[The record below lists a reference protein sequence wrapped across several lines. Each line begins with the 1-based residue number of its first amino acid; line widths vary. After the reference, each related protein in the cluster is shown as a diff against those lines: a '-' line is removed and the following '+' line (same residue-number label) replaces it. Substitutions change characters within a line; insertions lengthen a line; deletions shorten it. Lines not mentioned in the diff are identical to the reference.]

1 MAKSLEEHLYR
12 SAQSKEEYL
21 DLTTLKHRLQTIA
34 HGLELH
40 RTTSAASMKRG
51 DDASENSQTFAQ
63 PASSQQAGYGNSQT
77 AATPMGQQQNAPWSN
92 SGSGNTGGLS
102 SSNMANL
109 AAHLNRGSS
118 DNMSHSGS
126 VNDPS
131 NQGSMSH
138 HGSTTNLGAQSNRS
152 HQDNA
157 NNGSQRS
164 LANNGAINNTGGNM
178 SLDGST
184 NNLGNQGNL
193 SPHSS
198 TGHVDAQRTLAQN
211 GGIDNSRGQMN
222 QSHHGSTNNAGGQHT
237 GASQHGSF
245 SNSASHHNTSQ
256 HGSFGNNTSTP
267 APSGQ
272 QKNESWSAPGAALP
286 NANVSNL
293 SAQMNPPS
301 NMMGQQ
307 NQGSMSN
314 MQGQQNVGSM
324 NNMPGQQNQGSMNSM
339 LGQQNNLG
347 NFNNMPGQQNNS
359 SQHEMF
365 GNNSSAELPVLQ
377 QMGSGGGWSVSG
389 SLSMPPPSGGGS
401 SVASNS
407 QYQQDNVTSKKKVIL
422 QQQQRL
428 LLLRHAS
435 KCKVGPSCTT
445 KFCSQMVTLWNHMK
459 GCRNKNCETSHC
471 RSSRC
476 VLNHYR
482 ICKSQGK
489 TATCEVC
496 GPVMAKIK
504 RQERDFG
511 GVDPLAKEQDMNAQ
525 MPEIPGMSNQSEQ
538 YELQQLQ
545 AQQLKLQG
553 QLDSLKQLQKQQEQL
568 LEQQRRLQEQ
578 AQHIQDPASQQ
589 AQQIQQQQMLLQ
601 QLQKRCHQ
609 QQLLLQQALQIPPT
623 GGDDPNFTQGAMDQ
637 LQQGQDMESA
647 AAVPAPSLSSGPAGR
662 PTVPKK
668 RKNAAAEGKGKRQVA
683 AKGKRSVGK
692 QGKVLSPPT
701 KGKAVIKTEARIDAA
716 KKRANSQ
723 PTAKERAQKKAKSVE
738 SAQTAAAEKGSSIQ
752 DDGSSIVQADS
763 PQNLSL
769 VSGMTRDAIEK
780 HLESLN
786 KQIHLSSRT
795 VTHKCLPVIQ
805 ELIDDQFG
813 WVFHD
818 AVDPVA
824 LGLPDYFD
832 VVKTPMHLELVK
844 KKLDNA
850 VYSDMSTFAREAKLV
865 FENAILYN
873 GETSEVGALAQSMLV
888 KFDKVFNTLV
898 QGMSTE
904 RGLSS
909 RDLKTGN
916 LTRIPFCFLGIESS
930 QLNLETQGVACS
942 LCAGQKR
949 CFEPTVLCCQGRQC
963 GMQRIKRFAAYY
975 TDRTKQNHWCAPC
988 YDLLKTEDTI
998 VLEDGG
1004 EILKK
1009 ELQEFKNDA
1018 LPEEAWV
1025 HCDQCHSWVHQICAL
1040 FNGRTN
1046 KSTAT
1051 YTCPNCHLKKE
1062 NPVDARTQIEKL
1074 LKGAE
1079 DLPHSNMSMALEKG
1093 LTAALDSAYKGK
1105 AEELGV
1111 GVDQVEKAGGLTVRV
1126 VSNMEKKHFVGEEVR
1141 TRSVLF
1147 CFVVAAFQHS

>member
-12 SAQSKEEYL
+12 SAQSKDEYL
-21 DLTTLKHRLQTIA
+21 DLATLKHRLQTIA

-40 RTTSAASMKRG
+40 RTSSTTSMKRS
-51 DDASENSQTFAQ
+51 DDSADGSQSFAQ
-63 PASSQQAGYGNSQT
+63 AASSQQPGFGNSQT
-77 AATPMGQQQNAPWSN
+77 VVAPMGQQQNTSWSN
-92 SGSGNTGGLS
+92 TGSGSAGGLS

-109 AAHLNRGSS
+109 AAHLNRGSA
-118 DNMSHSGS
+118 DNMSHPGS
-126 VNDPS
+126 TNNPS

-138 HGSTTNLGAQSNRS
+138 HGSTNNLGAQSNMS
-152 HQDNA
+152 HQDST
-157 NNGSQRS
+157 NNLGSQRS
-164 LANNGAINNTGGNM
+164 LANNGAINNTGGNL
-178 SLDGST
+178 SHHGST
-184 NNLGNQGNL
+184 TNLGNQGNL
-193 SPHSS
+193 SPHGS
-198 TGHVDAQRTLAQN
+198 
-211 GGIDNSRGQMN
+211 IDNSRGQMN
-222 QSHHGSTNNAGGQHT
+222 QSHHGSTNNVGGGQHP
-237 GASQHGSF
+237 GAPQHGTF
-245 SNSASHHNTSQ
+245 ANSASHHNSTSQ
-256 HGSFGNNTSTP
+256 HVGFGNTTNAP
-267 APSGQ
+267 APIGQ

-286 NANVSNL
+286 NSNL
-293 SAQMNPPS
+293 SAQMNPPN

-307 NQGSMSN
+307 NQGGMSN
-314 MQGQQNVGSM
+314 MQGQQNLGNM
-324 NNMPGQQNQGSMNSM
+324 NNMQ
-339 LGQQNNLG
+339 GQQNNASQLG
-347 NFNNMPGQQNNS
+347 NFNNMPAQQNNS
-359 SQHEMF
+359 SQQHEMF
-365 GNNSSAELPVLQ
+365 GNNSSAQLPVLQ
-377 QMGSGGGWSVSG
+377 PMDSGGGWSVSG
-389 SLSMPPPSGGGS
+389 SLSMPPPGGGS

-511 GVDPLAKEQDMNAQ
+511 GVDPLAKEQDMNSQSQ
-525 MPEIPGMSNQSEQ
+525 MPEIPSMSNQSEQ
-538 YELQQLQ
+538 FELQQLQ
-545 AQQLKLQG
+545 EQQLKLQG

-578 AQHIQDPASQQ
+578 AQHIKDPASQQ
-589 AQQIQQQQMLLQ
+589 AQQVQQQQMLLQ
-601 QLQKRCHQ
+601 QLQKRCNQ
-609 QQLLLQQALQIPPT
+609 QQQLLQQALQIPPT
-623 GGDDPNFTQGAMDQ
+623 GGDNPDFTQGGMDQ
-637 LQQGQDMESA
+637 LQQGQNMASA
-647 AAVPAPSLSSGPAGR
+647 ATVPAPSLSSVPAGR
-662 PTVPKK
+662 PTAPKK
-668 RKNAAAEGKGKRQVA
+668 RKNAVAEGKGKRQVA
-683 AKGKRSVGK
+683 VKGKRNVGK
-692 QGKVLSPPT
+692 QGKVLSPPV
-701 KGKAVIKTEARIDAA
+701 KGKAVVKTEGTAPTL
-716 KKRANSQ
+716 KKRSNSQ
-723 PTAKERAQKKAKSVE
+723 PTAKERAQKKAKLVSAESV
-738 SAQTAAAEKGSSIQ
+738 QKAAAEKGSSAR

-786 KQIHLSSRT
+786 KQIRLSSRT
-795 VTHKCLPVIQ
+795 VTQKCLPVIQ

-850 VYSDMSTFAREAKLV
+850 VYSDMSTFARESKLV

-873 GETSEVGALAQSMLV
+873 GESSEVGALAQTMLV

-898 QGMSTE
+898 QGMST
-904 RGLSS
+904 GCDLSS
-909 RDLKTGN
+909 RAFNYRN
-916 LTRIPFCFLGIESS
+916 LIRIPFCFLGIESS

-942 LCAGQKR
+942 LCAAQKR

-963 GMQRIKRFAAYY
+963 GMQRIKRHAAYY
-975 TDRTKQNHWCAPC
+975 TDRTKQNHWCASC

-1004 EILKK
+1004 EIMKK

-1046 KSTAT
+1046 KSTAM

-1062 NPVDARTQIEKL
+1062 SPVDTRTQIEKL

-1093 LTAALDSAYKGK
+1093 LTEALNTAYKGK
-1105 AEELGV
+1105 AEELGI

-1126 VSNMEKKHFVGEEVR
+1126 VSNMEKKQFVGEEVR
-1141 TRSVLF
+1141 TSVLF
-1147 CFVVAAFQHS
+1147 

>member
-1 MAKSLEEHLYR
+1 
-12 SAQSKEEYL
+12 
-21 DLTTLKHRLQTIA
+21 
-34 HGLELH
+34 
-40 RTTSAASMKRG
+40 
-51 DDASENSQTFAQ
+51 
-63 PASSQQAGYGNSQT
+63 
-77 AATPMGQQQNAPWSN
+77 
-92 SGSGNTGGLS
+92 
-102 SSNMANL
+102 
-109 AAHLNRGSS
+109 
-118 DNMSHSGS
+118 
-126 VNDPS
+126 
-131 NQGSMSH
+131 
-138 HGSTTNLGAQSNRS
+138 
-152 HQDNA
+152 
-157 NNGSQRS
+157 
-164 LANNGAINNTGGNM
+164 
-178 SLDGST
+178 
-184 NNLGNQGNL
+184 
-193 SPHSS
+193 
-198 TGHVDAQRTLAQN
+198 
-211 GGIDNSRGQMN
+211 
-222 QSHHGSTNNAGGQHT
+222 
-237 GASQHGSF
+237 
-245 SNSASHHNTSQ
+245 
-256 HGSFGNNTSTP
+256 
-267 APSGQ
+267 
-272 QKNESWSAPGAALP
+272 
-286 NANVSNL
+286 
-293 SAQMNPPS
+293 
-301 NMMGQQ
+301 
-307 NQGSMSN
+307 
-314 MQGQQNVGSM
+314 
-324 NNMPGQQNQGSMNSM
+324 
-339 LGQQNNLG
+339 
-347 NFNNMPGQQNNS
+347 
-359 SQHEMF
+359 
-365 GNNSSAELPVLQ
+365 
-377 QMGSGGGWSVSG
+377 
-389 SLSMPPPSGGGS
+389 
-401 SVASNS
+401 
-407 QYQQDNVTSKKKVIL
+407 
-422 QQQQRL
+422 
-428 LLLRHAS
+428 
-435 KCKVGPSCTT
+435 
-445 KFCSQMVTLWNHMK
+445 MK

-511 GVDPLAKEQDMNAQ
+511 GVDPLAKEQDMNSQEQ
-525 MPEIPGMSNQSEQ
+525 MPEIGMSNQNEQ
-538 YELQQLQ
+538 FELQQLQ

-578 AQHIQDPASQQ
+578 AQHIEDPASQQ
-589 AQQIQQQQMLLQ
+589 AQQVQQQQMLLQ

-623 GGDDPNFTQGAMDQ
+623 GGDEADFTQGGMNQ
-637 LQQGQDMESA
+637 LQQGQNVATVTA
-647 AAVPAPSLSSGPAGR
+647 AAAPSSSGVSTGR
-662 PTVPKK
+662 TTLPKK
-668 RKNAAAEGKGKRQVA
+668 RKNAAAEGKGKRAVA
-683 AKGKRSVGK
+683 SKGKRSVGK
-692 QGKVLSPPT
+692 QGKVLSPPS
-701 KGKAVIKTEARIDAA
+701 KGKGVVKIEGSASPA
-716 KKRANSQ
+716 KKRSTSQ
-723 PTAKERAQKKAKSVE
+723 STPKERAQKKAKPVSVE
-738 SAQTAAAEKGSSIQ
+738 SALKVAGEKGSLEK

-786 KQIHLSSRT
+786 KQIRLSSRT

-888 KFDKVFNTLV
+888 KFDKVFNALV
-898 QGMSTE
+898 QGMSTD
-904 RGLSS
+904 RGLLSRFRILEISS
-909 RDLKTGN
+909 ES
-916 LTRIPFCFLGIESS
+916 PFAFLGIESS

-942 LCAGQKR
+942 LCGSQKR

-963 GMQRIKRFAAYY
+963 GMQRIKRHAAYY
-975 TDRTKQNHWCAPC
+975 TDRTKQNHWCTPC
-988 YDLLKTEDTI
+988 YDLLKSEETI
-998 VLEDGG
+998 VLDDGG

-1062 NPVDARTQIEKL
+1062 SPADTRTQIEKL

-1079 DLPHSNMSMALEKG
+1079 DLAHCNMSMALEKG
-1093 LTAALDSAYKGK
+1093 LIEALNTAYKGK

-1141 TRSVLF
+1141 ASVLY
-1147 CFVVAAFQHS
+1147 CCRRCPAFPN